1 MRISA
6 SVSTVPNSSLNATV
20 ALLDQSDVDSY
31 HLDSIEDPSIFQFS
45 DSLRKIT
52 ERPFDLHL
60 ITAQPEKY
68 WDLIRASD
76 IELVHFQLENLQRPL
91 FIPDDLKARVGLAMQ
106 PHTPAEYFS
115 VYRSEAASVLL
126 MLTTPGKSGGAFH
139 PRYFEHIIRFR
150 ELYPE
155 INITVD
161 GGVNHEVAAVLRL
174 MGIHTSVSGSFILNH
189 ENVSEALLQL
199 RFYEDIPWT
208 LNDVMAHGTHWLRS
222 DKSRF
227 GVLPDSYY
235 LDLDGSISDI
245 TANSAWQNQLE
256 HIAVFKDAL
265 GRGLFAPMQL
275 PLKNLKQA
283 AIQLQD
289 APNYVFAVDEHQAIR
304 GTFFLQN

>member
-6 SVSTVPNSSLNATV
+6 SVSTVPHTSLNTTV

-31 HLDSIEDPSIFQFS
+31 HLDSIEDPGIFQFAE
-45 DSLRKIT
+45 SLRKIT
-52 ERPFDLHL
+52 EKPFDLHL

-68 WDLIRASD
+68 WDLIRRSD

-91 FIPDDLKARVGLAMQ
+91 FIPDDLKARVGLALQ
-106 PHTPAEYFS
+106 PHTPAEHFS

-155 INITVD
+155 KKITVD
-161 GGVNHEVAAVLRL
+161 GGVNHEVASVLRL
-174 MGIHTSVSGSFILNH
+174 MGIHTSVSGSFILKHANI
-189 ENVSEALLQL
+189 SEALHQL
-199 RFYEDIPWT
+199 RFYDDIPWN
-208 LNDVMAHGTHWLRS
+208 LNEVMAHGTDWLCS
-222 DKSRF
+222 DNASF

-235 LDLDGSISDI
+235 LDMDGSITDI
-245 TANSAWQNQLE
+245 TSSSAWQNQLE

-265 GRGLFAPMQL
+265 GRGLFAPMHL

-283 AIQLQD
+283 TTQLHN
-289 APNYVFAVDEHQAIR
+289 APNYVFAVDEHRAIR

>member
-6 SVSTVPNSSLNATV
+6 SVSTVPHTSLNGTV

-31 HLDSIEDPSIFQFS
+31 HLDSIDDQGIFKFAEH
-45 DSLRKIT
+45 LRKIT
-52 ERPFDLHL
+52 DKPFDLHL
-60 ITAQPEKY
+60 ITSQPEKY

-91 FIPDDLKARVGLAMQ
+91 FIPDDLKSRIGLAMQ
-106 PHTPAEYFS
+106 PHTPAEHFS

-155 INITVD
+155 KNITVD

-174 MGIHTSVSGSFILNH
+174 MGIHTSVSGSFILKH
-189 ENVSEALLQL
+189 ENVSEALHQL
-199 RFYEDIPWT
+199 RYYEDIPWT
-208 LNDVMAHGTHWLRS
+208 LNEVMARGTDWLRS
-222 DKSRF
+222 DNARF
-227 GVLPDSYY
+227 GVLPDSYF
-235 LDLDGSISDI
+235 LDMDGAITNI
-245 TANSAWQNQLE
+245 TANPLWQNQLE
-256 HIAVFKDAL
+256 HITVFRDAL
-265 GRGLFAPMQL
+265 GRGLFAPMNL

-283 AIQLQD
+283 SLQLQD
-289 APNYVFAVDEHQAIR
+289 APNYVFAVDEHRSIR